1 VEGRSIKIMR
11 REKIRTR
18 EQRSRKRI
26 REYKIIVTVSRKVAE
41 GLDTSWT
48 TPWWQT

>member
-11 REKIRTR
+11 RERIWTR
-18 EQRSRKRI
+18 GQRSRKRI
-26 REYKIIVTVSRKVAE
+26 REYKIIVTVSRKVAD

-48 TPWWQT
+48 TPWCET